1 MYGELSTQSGDDI
14 SQPQGW
20 FPVLSIRWRD
30 LRNVVWSY
38 EPGEAEGYLSLL
50 AGEQVIVLY
59 TGVAEEAG
67 WLYGER
73 ADDSSQQGWC
83 PLMVCPSLL
92 DHVD

>member
-1 MYGELSTQSGDDI
+1 MGNFLRESGDDS

-20 FPVLSIRWRD
+20 FPALSIRWRD
-30 LRNVVWSY
+30 LRNVARAY

-59 TGVAEEAG
+59 TGVAEAAG

-73 ADDSSQQGWC
+73 ADDPHSKAGF
-83 PLMVCPSLL
+83 L
-92 DHVD
+92 